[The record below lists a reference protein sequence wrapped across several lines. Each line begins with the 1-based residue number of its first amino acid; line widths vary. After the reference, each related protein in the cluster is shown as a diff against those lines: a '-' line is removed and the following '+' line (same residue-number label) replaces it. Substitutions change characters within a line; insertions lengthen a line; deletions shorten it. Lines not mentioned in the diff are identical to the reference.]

1 MKTCNGCKYLYLKY
15 GFYQEWWCSCGSGN
29 KVCDV
34 DGYTVKEVPTPD
46 WCPKEEKMCN
56 NHSINVQKEVLNVN

>member
-15 GFYQEWWCSCGSGN
+15 GFFQEWWCSFGLGE

-34 DGYTVKEVPTPD
+34 DGYTVKEVPTPE
-46 WCPKEEKMCN
+46 WCK
-56 NHSINVQKEVLNVN
+56 KEVKDENL

>member
-46 WCPKEEKMCN
+46 WCPLEAKNE
-56 NHSINVQKEVLNVN
+56 HIS